1 MKKIILS
8 CLAATML
15 VACNSNKSVY
25 DAEGFFESTEITV
38 SAEATG
44 NILDLD
50 ICEGETIEMGDI
62 VGHIDSIQ
70 LYLNKLQLEKNALS
84 INSNRPD
91 TRKQISALESQIR
104 KCEKEKTRIENML
117 RDGAATQ
124 KQLDDITSQIEVL
137 NSQLDAQKSSLE
149 KSISSL
155 DAQALAVEVQIE
167 LIDDKLAKCNIKT
180 PISGTVLAKYS
191 NAGEFAAIGKP
202 LFKIADMNNVY
213 LRCYVTSAQLNSIKL
228 GDKVD
233 VFADFGGDNVRQYEG
248 TIEWISSKSEFTP
261 KNIQTQNER
270 QNLVYAVKVAIPN
283 DGYIKLGMY
292 GGIKLVKSEK

>member
-50 ICEGETIEMGDI
+50 IREGETIEMGDI

-180 PISGTVLAKYS
+180 PISGTVLAKYA

-292 GGIKLVKSEK
+292 GGIKLVKSEE